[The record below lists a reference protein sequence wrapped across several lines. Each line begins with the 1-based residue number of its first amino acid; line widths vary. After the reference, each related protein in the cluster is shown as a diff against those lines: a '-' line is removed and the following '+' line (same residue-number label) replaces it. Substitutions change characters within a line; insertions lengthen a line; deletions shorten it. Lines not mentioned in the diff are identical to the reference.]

1 MRREGLLCVTD
12 QGPGVEKNK
21 LSSIFDPFIRI
32 ESPQSGKGY
41 GLGLA
46 IAHKVVM
53 AHGGHIEADNRPQ
66 GD

>member
-1 MRREGLLCVTD
+1 MRHRSGAGC
-12 QGPGVEKNK
+12 GKNK

-46 IAHKVVM
+46 IARKVVM
-53 AHGGHIEADNRPQ
+53 AHGSHIEADNRPR

>member
-1 MRREGLLCVTD
+1 M
-12 QGPGVEKNK
+12 EKNK

-46 IAHKVVM
+46 IARKVVM
-53 AHGGHIEADNRPQ
+53 AHGEADNGPQ
-66 GD
+66 GGLTVRIFIPRWQETAA